1 MKEKKKKKEVK
12 IVLEG
17 GKHLSKTFIV
27 KSPSRYPFNLPTQSP
42 EPLRE
47 RLEDLADFDS
57 EKSFE
62 TFFAIIEDRMKG
74 YNSYGLLD
82 KKRFRQRY
90 FKLFDIFCDFKD
102 PFIVKRVLYI
112 RESKES
118 FLRKLEK
125 STMRR
130 KIADGMKT
138 LERFDDGIEE
148 GKERGVGIYWSWN
161 LSQAELG
168 DVGGEGRP
176 IVLVGSVRKRDVN
189 WYGTF
194 IKNLD
199 PSLRKEFEIEIEKER
214 EVEIIGVNERSIE
227 KPITVLTFIEDRDGG
242 ERKEVLRATEEVLR
256 VFWNKEDYS
265 EIKNSLLECKEDS
278 LCLYLLENLNK
289 VGIAYADYIYV
300 GSMEE
305 IRRRW
310 NNNEMVIFRLCEQDN
325 IAMNLD
331 KEWYPE
337 VPRTIIVPT
346 DTPLYY
352 EYGLSPEE
360 IKRQIIRS
368 IFHEEAHLGGI
379 WDEGEAER
387 YSKAKCKKVF

>member
-1 MKEKKKKKEVK
+1 
-12 IVLEG
+12 
-17 GKHLSKTFIV
+17 
-27 KSPSRYPFNLPTQSP
+27 
-42 EPLRE
+42 
-47 RLEDLADFDS
+47 
-57 EKSFE
+57 
-62 TFFAIIEDRMKG
+62 
-74 YNSYGLLD
+74 
-82 KKRFRQRY
+82 
-90 FKLFDIFCDFKD
+90 
-102 PFIVKRVLYI
+102 
-112 RESKES
+112 
-118 FLRKLEK
+118 
-125 STMRR
+125 MRR

-214 EVEIIGVNERSIE
+214 EVEIIGVNEKSIE
-227 KPITVLTFIEDRDGG
+227 KPITVLTFIEDRGKEG
-242 ERKEVLRATEEVLR
+242 RKEVLRATEEVLR
-256 VFWNKEDYS
+256 IFWNKEDYS
-265 EIKNSLLECKEDS
+265 EIKNPLLECKEDS

-289 VGIAYADYIYV
+289 VGIAYAEYIYV